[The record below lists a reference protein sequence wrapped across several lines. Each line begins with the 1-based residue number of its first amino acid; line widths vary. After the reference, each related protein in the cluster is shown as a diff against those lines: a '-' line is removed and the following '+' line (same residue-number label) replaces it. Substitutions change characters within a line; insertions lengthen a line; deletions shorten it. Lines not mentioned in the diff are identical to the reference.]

1 MQLANDAPPDIPAFV
16 HGDVRLIK
24 LSVLEGP
31 WVGLSSQQAL
41 VAYLEG
47 TARQIPVERYG
58 IGPVRDL
65 LDRVSKGEPFPAA
78 FEDRI
83 LCRMRNSSVGDRA
96 SQSDIGERRT

>member
-1 MQLANDAPPDIPAFV
+1 MQLANDAPPDIPDFV
-16 HGDVRLIK
+16 RGDVRLIK

-31 WVGLSSQQAL
+31 WVGLSSQQAV

-47 TARQIPVERYG
+47 NSATKYLVERYG

-83 LCRMRNSSVGDRA
+83 FISYEEF
-96 SQSDIGERRT
+96 ERRWVDIPGRRA